1 MITLTEEGNYLAN
14 KGKEILALVDSTT
27 ANLVSDEII
36 NGEVSIG
43 GGETQAFEIVAIHF
57 QELRTKHPDIKIKLY
72 SGNADDVLEKID
84 KGLLDFGLVIDPV
97 EKQKYDY
104 VRLPLSD
111 HWGILVN
118 NDHRLAA
125 KQAITS
131 EDLRNTPLLI
141 SAQSLVNNQLA
152 EWLGESVDHLEIV
165 GTYNLLYNASLLV
178 KQNTASALCIDGII
192 ATDNTNLSFV
202 PFSPLD
208 RSSQYCLEKIKPFLM
223 QLKPF

>member
-1 MITLTEEGNYLAN
+1 M
-14 KGKEILALVDSTT
+14 
-27 ANLVSDEII
+27 
-36 NGEVSIG
+36 
-43 GGETQAFEIVAIHF
+43 AIHF

-111 HWGILVN
+111 HWGILSIMTIG
-118 NDHRLAA
+118 L
-125 KQAITS
+125 
-131 EDLRNTPLLI
+131 LRNKPLLRKISEYSLLI